1 MKTPNTF
8 IPGYGRFCT
17 PQEEARWQA
26 QHMRELHRM
35 FDQGV
40 ECLRRGAREEGLFWL
55 GRAER
60 LSGRD
65 DTVSFTYAVALLEGG
80 DIGWALPR
88 LMRIWKRCGVREAG
102 LALAGVLWRSGQAV
116 EAAHVIGQV
125 LARNSLGVGHDVLMD
140 GIAAS
145 IKAVG
150 WASLSCAGVLWLRV
164 REPVTVFLD
173 DAPLGPFSSGMY
185 DLAEH
190 APQQKGPWWRGERL
204 HLICDGHTVLGGQID
219 LQAVIRCHSLITPE
233 AQGVRGWL
241 WYPGEP
247 GAVPTIR
254 VDGHKTPIK
263 IEGLAEGFSSTAL
276 LQRPY
281 GFYLPYEAWP
291 DLAVK
296 RTGFYDGYGRLLQG
310 APLDPAL
317 VQLMQSP
324 SSTGNKRKGWT
335 REGCRKARKH
345 VGKGQQSTVAA
356 GCAVII
362 PVYRDKAMVQ
372 ACVESVLAT
381 IPPSCRVIIVDDAS
395 PEAALRTYLLSL
407 AQEGRVR
414 IKRHERNRGFV
425 ESINTGLALVPEG
438 WDVIWLNS
446 DTLVFGPWVE
456 RLRRWLGQV
465 GVGTV
470 TPLSNAGGLTSYPV
484 PNRDNPAPSVQE
496 AAALDALCQ
505 QQAEAMPLHV
515 SLPTANGFCMAVSAA
530 CLKAVGRLR
539 GAYFAQGY
547 GEEND
552 FCLRASEAGFTHLV
566 GADVYVLHYGHGSF
580 GAEGS
585 PLLQRNLTI
594 LNRLYPGYDAA
605 IQRWKRAE
613 PLRVF
618 WRQLDWQRM
627 AQHRAR
633 FSSAVV
639 LLQHRGGGGVAR
651 ATKEHATRLSKNDV
665 LPFIIEPTQ
674 EGCRIVS
681 PIDGVEAP
689 NLIFCLPEEYPIL
702 VAFLQAM
709 GVVRVFWHHL
719 LGHEPAMRQLHHKLD
734 VPYEVYVHDHIW
746 FCPRIALL
754 NEEGRYCGEPSLT
767 GCAAC
772 LARGDAPAE
781 VGISLPDL
789 IARSTKELNEAS
801 RVVAPSEDAA
811 KRLERHISIN
821 NPVERESLEDDEQIC
836 SAPGP
841 LRHNHFIVKERPL
854 QVIILGGISRWK
866 GYDIVLTLGHY
877 IQQHNLP
884 LRLTVIGGTH
894 DDESLLKAGIKVT
907 GSYEDVDTYALIRE
921 SGADIGFLPSIAPET
936 WCYAL
941 GWLWRAGLAVIG
953 FDIGAAAERIKRAGP
968 DWGRVVPLGL
978 PVDRLAALFMA
989 LGR

>member
-1 MKTPNTF
+1 MKTPVTF

-17 PQEEARWQA
+17 PQEEARWEA
-26 QHMRELHRM
+26 QHLQELHKM
-35 FDQGV
+35 FTKGMACIKQG
-40 ECLRRGAREEGLFWL
+40 ELEDGLFWL

-60 LSGRD
+60 LSGRAA
-65 DTVSFTYAVALLEGG
+65 TLSFTYAMALWEGG
-80 DIGWALPR
+80 FLAKALPR
-88 LMRIWKRCGVREAG
+88 LEDLWGQSGVRETG
-102 LALAGVLWRSGQAV
+102 LALAGVLSQQGRAV
-116 EAAHVIGQV
+116 DAARVMAQL
-125 LARNSLGVGHDVLMD
+125 LARNSLGDGHDVLMD
-140 GIAAS
+140 GIVAS

-164 REPVTVFLD
+164 RKLVTVFLD
-173 DAPLGPFSSGMY
+173 DVPLGPFSSGMY

-190 APQQKGPWWRGERL
+190 VPQQKGPWWRGERL
-204 HLICDGHTVLGGQID
+204 HIICDGHTMLGGQID

-254 VDGHKTPIK
+254 VDGHEVPIK

-335 REGCRKARKH
+335 REGCRKARKY

-381 IPPSCRVIIVDDAS
+381 IPPSCRVIIIDDAS
-395 PEAALRTYLLSL
+395 PEVALRTYLLSL

-414 IKRHERNRGFV
+414 IKRHERNQGFV

-456 RLRRWLGQV
+456 RLRRWLGQA

-605 IQRWKRAE
+605 IQRWKQVE

-627 AQHRAR
+627 AQHRVR

-651 ATKEHATRLSKNDV
+651 AVREHAVRLCKAGL
-665 LPFIIEPTQ
+665 LPFIIEPTM
-674 EGCRIVS
+674 EGCRVVS
-681 PIDGVEAP
+681 PVEGLVVP
-689 NLIFCLPEEYPIL
+689 NLRFALPEDYPIL
-702 VAFLQAM
+702 VAFLQEM
-709 GVVRVFWHHL
+709 GVECVIWHHL
-719 LGHEPAMRQLHHKLD
+719 LGHEPGMRQLHHKLG

-746 FCPRIALL
+746 FCPRIALC

-767 GCAAC
+767 GCEAC
-772 LARGDAPAE
+772 LAEGNVPLDEA
-781 VGISLPDL
+781 ISLPAL
-789 IARSTKELNEAS
+789 IARSTKELNAA
-801 RVVAPSEDAA
+801 RRIVAPSEDAA
-811 KRLERHISIN
+811 KRLARHVSLTRSIIC
-821 NPVERESLEDDEQIC
+821 EALEDDQTIHAR
-836 SAPGP
+836 SALLVKDYFLVRGRP
-841 LRHNHFIVKERPL
+841 RRIV
-854 QVIILGGISRWK
+854 ILGGISRWK
-866 GYDIVLTLGHY
+866 GYDVILTLGQY
-877 IQQHNLP
+877 IQKHALP
-884 LRLTVIGGTH
+884 LHLILIGGTH
-894 DDESLLKAGIKVT
+894 DDDALLQAGVSVT
-907 GSYEDVDTYALIRE
+907 GAYEEADTMALLRDAD
-921 SGADIGFLPSIAPET
+921 ADIGFIASIAPET

-941 GWLWRAGLAVIG
+941 GWLWQAGLAVVG
-953 FDIGAAAERIKRAGP
+953 FDIGASAARIKQAGP
-968 DWGRVVPLGL
+968 QWGQIIPLGM
-978 PVDRLAALFMA
+978 PVERLAAFFMTH
-989 LGR
+989 G